1 MVEAGFQLEDFFD
14 LVKRGMRSIRN
25 LTQALETMENLFD
38 LWGAM
43 EPMLK
48 STVPN
53 LINYMDNLEQKGVFR
68 TYSAM
73 LEVRAKVAQHYP
85 SEEITA
91 MGDGFVV
98 LLSLLKKLSK
108 PEMID
113 FINRLMELPLGSI
126 AGRQTGGRHGHAL
139 RHGLTKRPGRV
150 WGWPWNS
157 PRPWA
162 SSRPIRPGTAAP
174 ADIRRYQ
181 HTIPMQPNL
190 LSSCRGGVSPPGR
203 RDPATPG
210 EGTTAGEGCFRA
222 AVCSPLTF
230 PPPPPPEGEREI
242 TCNSIGYRGRPERTG
257 FQPVKGSRPGR
268 ETGKGFLI
276 PLK

>member
-1 MVEAGFQLEDFFD
+1 MVKGGQGMTDKNPSQEQMLLERLDRMEEQLRTLVKAQQGLAELKNDLSPLLNSAIKRVIDELGMVEAGFELEDIFD

-38 LWGAM
+38 LWNAM

-85 SEEITA
+85 PEEIAA

-108 PEMID
+108 PEIID
-113 FINRLMELPLGSI
+113 FINRLMELPVGLNLQAAKPVGAMGMLSAMGNKETRQGLGV
-126 AGRQTGGRHGHAL
+126 AL
-139 RHGLTKRPGRV
+139 ELTKALGKLK
-150 WGWPWNS
+150 
-157 PRPWA
+157 
-162 SSRPIRPGTAAP
+162 
-174 ADIRRYQ
+174 AD
-181 HTIPMQPNL
+181 
-190 LSSCRGGVSPPGR
+190 
-203 RDPATPG
+203 
-210 EGTTAGEGCFRA
+210 
-222 AVCSPLTF
+222 
-230 PPPPPPEGEREI
+230 
-242 TCNSIGYRGRPERTG
+242 
-257 FQPVKGSRPGR
+257 
-268 ETGKGFLI
+268 
-276 PLK
+276 

>member
-1 MVEAGFQLEDFFD
+1 MTDKNPSTEQMLLERLDRMEEQLQTLVKAQQGLAELKNDLSPLLNSAVKRVIDELGMVEAGFQMEDVFD

-25 LTQALETMENLFD
+25 LNQALEMMENLFD

-113 FINRLMELPLGSI
+113 FINRLMELPVGLNLQAAKPVGAMGMLSAMGNKETRQGLGV
-126 AGRQTGGRHGHAL
+126 AL
-139 RHGLTKRPGRV
+139 ELTKALGKLK
-150 WGWPWNS
+150 
-157 PRPWA
+157 
-162 SSRPIRPGTAAP
+162 
-174 ADIRRYQ
+174 AD
-181 HTIPMQPNL
+181 
-190 LSSCRGGVSPPGR
+190 
-203 RDPATPG
+203 
-210 EGTTAGEGCFRA
+210 
-222 AVCSPLTF
+222 
-230 PPPPPPEGEREI
+230 
-242 TCNSIGYRGRPERTG
+242 
-257 FQPVKGSRPGR
+257 
-268 ETGKGFLI
+268 
-276 PLK
+276 

>member
-1 MVEAGFQLEDFFD
+1 MTDKNPSTEQMLLERLDRMEEQLQTLVKAQQGLAELKNDLSPLLNSAVKIVIDELGMVEAGFQLEDIFD

-38 LWGAM
+38 LWNAM

-53 LINYMDNLEQKGVFR
+53 LINYMDNLERKGVFR

-113 FINRLMELPLGSI
+113 FINRLMEIPLGLNLQASKPVG
-126 AGRQTGGRHGHAL
+126 AMGMLSAMGNKETRQGLGVAL
-139 RHGLTKRPGRV
+139 ELTK
-150 WGWPWNS
+150 
-157 PRPWA
+157 A
-162 SSRPIRPGTAAP
+162 
-174 ADIRRYQ
+174 
-181 HTIPMQPNL
+181 L
-190 LSSCRGGVSPPGR
+190 
-203 RDPATPG
+203 
-210 EGTTAGEGCFRA
+210 
-222 AVCSPLTF
+222 
-230 PPPPPPEGEREI
+230 
-242 TCNSIGYRGRPERTG
+242 
-257 FQPVKGSRPGR
+257 
-268 ETGKGFLI
+268 GK
-276 PLK
+276 LKTD

>member
-1 MVEAGFQLEDFFD
+1 MVEGGQGMTDKNPSTEQMLLERLDRMEEQLQTLVKAQQGLAELKNDLSPLLNSAVKIVIDELGMVEAGFQLEDIFD

-38 LWGAM
+38 LWNAM

-53 LINYMDNLEQKGVFR
+53 LINYMDNLERKGVFR

-113 FINRLMELPLGSI
+113 FINRLMEIPLGLNLQASKPVG
-126 AGRQTGGRHGHAL
+126 AMGMLSAMGNKETRQGLGVAL
-139 RHGLTKRPGRV
+139 ELTK
-150 WGWPWNS
+150 
-157 PRPWA
+157 A
-162 SSRPIRPGTAAP
+162 
-174 ADIRRYQ
+174 
-181 HTIPMQPNL
+181 L
-190 LSSCRGGVSPPGR
+190 
-203 RDPATPG
+203 
-210 EGTTAGEGCFRA
+210 
-222 AVCSPLTF
+222 
-230 PPPPPPEGEREI
+230 
-242 TCNSIGYRGRPERTG
+242 
-257 FQPVKGSRPGR
+257 
-268 ETGKGFLI
+268 GK
-276 PLK
+276 LKTD

>member
-1 MVEAGFQLEDFFD
+1 MTDKNPSTEQMLLERLDRMEEQLQTLVKAQQGLAELKNDLSPLLNSAVKRVIDELGMVEAGFQMEDVFD

-25 LTQALETMENLFD
+25 LNQALEMMENLFD

-98 LLSLLKKLSK
+98 LLSLLKKLSR

-113 FINRLMELPLGSI
+113 FINRLMELPLGLNLQAAKPVGAMGMLS
-126 AGRQTGGRHGHAL
+126 AMGNKETRQGLGVAL
-139 RHGLTKRPGRV
+139 ELTKALGKLK
-150 WGWPWNS
+150 
-157 PRPWA
+157 
-162 SSRPIRPGTAAP
+162 
-174 ADIRRYQ
+174 AD
-181 HTIPMQPNL
+181 
-190 LSSCRGGVSPPGR
+190 
-203 RDPATPG
+203 
-210 EGTTAGEGCFRA
+210 
-222 AVCSPLTF
+222 
-230 PPPPPPEGEREI
+230 
-242 TCNSIGYRGRPERTG
+242 
-257 FQPVKGSRPGR
+257 
-268 ETGKGFLI
+268 
-276 PLK
+276 

>member
-1 MVEAGFQLEDFFD
+1 MVKGGQGMTDKNPSQEQMLLERLDRMEEQLRTLVKAQQGLAELKNDLSPLLNSAIKRVIDELGMVEAGFELEDIFD

-38 LWGAM
+38 LWNAM

-85 SEEITA
+85 SEEIAA

-113 FINRLMELPLGSI
+113 FINRLMELPVGLNLQAAKPVGAMGMLSAMGNKETRQGLGV
-126 AGRQTGGRHGHAL
+126 AL
-139 RHGLTKRPGRV
+139 ELTKALGKLK
-150 WGWPWNS
+150 
-157 PRPWA
+157 
-162 SSRPIRPGTAAP
+162 
-174 ADIRRYQ
+174 AD
-181 HTIPMQPNL
+181 
-190 LSSCRGGVSPPGR
+190 
-203 RDPATPG
+203 
-210 EGTTAGEGCFRA
+210 
-222 AVCSPLTF
+222 
-230 PPPPPPEGEREI
+230 
-242 TCNSIGYRGRPERTG
+242 
-257 FQPVKGSRPGR
+257 
-268 ETGKGFLI
+268 
-276 PLK
+276 

>member
-1 MVEAGFQLEDFFD
+1 MTAKNPSTEQMLLERLDRMEKQLQTLVKAQQGLAELKNDLSPLLNSAVKRVIDELGMVEAGFELEDIFD

-38 LWGAM
+38 LWNAM

-98 LLSLLKKLSK
+98 LLSLLKKLSQ

-113 FINRLMELPLGSI
+113 FINRLMELPLGVNLQAAKPVGALGMLS
-126 AGRQTGGRHGHAL
+126 AMGNKETRQGLGVAL
-139 RHGLTKRPGRV
+139 ELTKALGKLK
-150 WGWPWNS
+150 
-157 PRPWA
+157 
-162 SSRPIRPGTAAP
+162 
-174 ADIRRYQ
+174 AD
-181 HTIPMQPNL
+181 
-190 LSSCRGGVSPPGR
+190 
-203 RDPATPG
+203 
-210 EGTTAGEGCFRA
+210 
-222 AVCSPLTF
+222 
-230 PPPPPPEGEREI
+230 
-242 TCNSIGYRGRPERTG
+242 
-257 FQPVKGSRPGR
+257 
-268 ETGKGFLI
+268 
-276 PLK
+276 

>member
-1 MVEAGFQLEDFFD
+1 MSTTFMVEGGQGMTDKNPSTEQMLLERLDRMEEQLQTLVKAQQGLAELKNDLSPLLNSAVKIVIDELGMVEAGFQLEDIFD

-38 LWGAM
+38 LWNAM

-53 LINYMDNLEQKGVFR
+53 LINYMDNLERKGVFR

-113 FINRLMELPLGSI
+113 FINRLMEIPLGLNLQASKPVG
-126 AGRQTGGRHGHAL
+126 AMGMLSAMGNKETRQGLGVAL
-139 RHGLTKRPGRV
+139 ELTK
-150 WGWPWNS
+150 
-157 PRPWA
+157 A
-162 SSRPIRPGTAAP
+162 
-174 ADIRRYQ
+174 
-181 HTIPMQPNL
+181 L
-190 LSSCRGGVSPPGR
+190 
-203 RDPATPG
+203 
-210 EGTTAGEGCFRA
+210 
-222 AVCSPLTF
+222 
-230 PPPPPPEGEREI
+230 
-242 TCNSIGYRGRPERTG
+242 
-257 FQPVKGSRPGR
+257 
-268 ETGKGFLI
+268 GK
-276 PLK
+276 LKTD

>member
-1 MVEAGFQLEDFFD
+1 MTAKNPSTEQMLLERLDRMEKQLQTLVKAQQGLAELKNDLSPLLNSAVKIVIDELGMVEAGFQLEDIFD

-38 LWGAM
+38 LWNAM

-53 LINYMDNLEQKGVFR
+53 LINYMDNLERKGVFR

-113 FINRLMELPLGSI
+113 FINRLMEIPLGLNLQASKPVG
-126 AGRQTGGRHGHAL
+126 AMGMLSAMGNKETRQGLGVAL
-139 RHGLTKRPGRV
+139 ELTK
-150 WGWPWNS
+150 
-157 PRPWA
+157 A
-162 SSRPIRPGTAAP
+162 
-174 ADIRRYQ
+174 
-181 HTIPMQPNL
+181 L
-190 LSSCRGGVSPPGR
+190 
-203 RDPATPG
+203 
-210 EGTTAGEGCFRA
+210 
-222 AVCSPLTF
+222 
-230 PPPPPPEGEREI
+230 
-242 TCNSIGYRGRPERTG
+242 
-257 FQPVKGSRPGR
+257 
-268 ETGKGFLI
+268 GK
-276 PLK
+276 LKTD